1 MIFGRLRL
9 IGAVLVIGMTGC
21 QWSSDGSVTDRKPT
35 KTDGRAAMNA
45 WNSEEG
51 NANDLDT
58 SIISSDAFAA
68 LVVKPQRLLSQS
80 WAQDEK
86 IKAGL
91 LAVVDRLGFSP
102 MDCKTMLVAIS
113 PPQAPEDI
121 PMVGRMDFETPID
134 LSSIAQ
140 EFGDALSLIEE
151 EGVSYFVTSDQKMA
165 YRSAGEGV
173 IYFGELKRLR
183 QLEQKSSAA
192 GALARRL
199 RGIELSGDATLL
211 VDFAPIRPLLAQAA
225 SMTQQPFAGPSPEE
239 EGVPLEKLLAQLDSL
254 SMSLDT
260 AAEEVVVA
268 EMDLGDSELAAQIA
282 ASSKKQISQFKI
294 IGPLALSAALSGVPD
309 DVSSAVSTLLYGVLG
324 GLKITSSDNQVVAKL
339 RLPNN
344 IADQFQVLLA
354 YAGQLQLQEER
365 SESFAVLGNAL
376 AEVLE
381 QGYVPPSIED
391 HPEWFDA
398 DGQSKLSWRV
408 HLLPLLGEAEL
419 HAKFKLDEDWDSEHN
434 LELLEEIPEIFQSV
448 EGSSQSSFL
457 GFGGEGMSMA
467 SGMLHKPDD
476 LKDDA
481 DLTIM
486 LMDVGDRLAVPWTQ
500 PIDLLSLDVEKL
512 AEIADDTS
520 GKIQVITVS
529 GKKRTLQKR
538 LSLEQLQAMLSIAGG
553 EEVLDSVFE
562 SETPIPSFPSGAAAS
577 PF

>member
-9 IGAVLVIGMTGC
+9 LGAVLVIGMTGC

-91 LAVVDRLGFSP
+91 LELVDRLGFSP

-113 PPQAPEDI
+113 PPQTPEDI

-151 EGVSYFVTSDQKMA
+151 GGVSYFVTSDQKMA

-376 AEVLE
+376 AEVLK

>member
-183 QLEQKSSAA
+183 QLDQKSSAA

-225 SMTQQPFAGPSPEE
+225 SMTQQPFAGPSSEE

-419 HAKFKLDEDWDSEHN
+419 HARFKLDEDWDSEHN

-457 GFGGEGMSMA
+457 GFGGGGMSMA
-467 SGMLHKPDD
+467 SGTLHKTDD

-500 PIDLLSLDVEKL
+500 PIDLPSLDVEKL

-529 GKKRTLQKR
+529 GKKRTLRKR

>member
-1 MIFGRLRL
+1 MIFGRLRFL
-9 IGAVLVIGMTGC
+9 GSVLVIGMTGC

-45 WNSEEG
+45 WNSDEG

-91 LAVVDRLGFSP
+91 LVMVDRLGFSP

-113 PPQAPEDI
+113 PPQTPEDI

-151 EGVSYFVTSDQKMA
+151 EGVSYFVTSDKKMA

-183 QLEQKSSAA
+183 QLEQKSSAS

-268 EMDLGDSELAAQIA
+268 EMDLGDSELAAQVA

-339 RLPNN
+339 RLPTN

-467 SGMLHKPDD
+467 SGMLHKTDD

-500 PIDLLSLDVEKL
+500 PIDLLSLEVEKL

>member
-1 MIFGRLRL
+1 MIFGRLRFL
-9 IGAVLVIGMTGC
+9 GAVLVIGMTGC

-91 LAVVDRLGFSP
+91 LELVDRLGFSP

-113 PPQAPEDI
+113 PPQTPEDI

-151 EGVSYFVTSDQKMA
+151 GGVSYFVTSDQKMA

-339 RLPNN
+339 RLPNS

-376 AEVLE
+376 AEVLK

-538 LSLEQLQAMLSIAGG
+538 LSLDELQAMLSIAGG

>member
-1 MIFGRLRL
+1 MIFGRLRFL
-9 IGAVLVIGMTGC
+9 GSVLVIGMTGC
-21 QWSSDGSVTDRKPT
+21 QWSSDGSVTDRKPN

-45 WNSEEG
+45 WNSDEG

-86 IKAGL
+86 IKSGL
-91 LAVVDRLGFSP
+91 LVMVDRLGFSP

-113 PPQAPEDI
+113 PPQTPEDI

-151 EGVSYFVTSDQKMA
+151 EGVSYFVTSDKKLA

-183 QLEQKSSAA
+183 QLEQKNSAS

-199 RGIELSGDATLL
+199 RGIELSGDAPLL
-211 VDFAPIRPLLAQAA
+211 VAFAPIRPLLAHAA
-225 SMTQQPFAGPSPEE
+225 SMPQQPFAGPSSEE

-268 EMDLGDSELAAQIA
+268 EMDLGDSELAAQVA

-339 RLPNN
+339 RLPTN

-391 HPEWFDA
+391 HPEWFGA
-398 DGQSKLSWRV
+398 DGQSKLSWKV
-408 HLLPLLGEAEL
+408 HLLPVLGEAEL
-419 HAKFKLDEDWDSEHN
+419 HARFRLYEDWDSEHN

-467 SGMLHKPDD
+467 SGMLHKKDD

-500 PIDLLSLDVEKL
+500 PIDLPSLDVEKL

-529 GKKRTLQKR
+529 GKKRTLRKR

-562 SETPIPSFPSGAAAS
+562 SETPIPSFPSGAAPS

>member
-1 MIFGRLRL
+1 MIFGRLRFL
-9 IGAVLVIGMTGC
+9 GAVLVIGMTGC

-91 LAVVDRLGFSP
+91 LELVDRLGFSP

-113 PPQAPEDI
+113 PPQTPEDI

-151 EGVSYFVTSDQKMA
+151 GGVSYFVTSDQKMA

-268 EMDLGDSELAAQIA
+268 EMDLGDSELAAQVA

-339 RLPNN
+339 RLPNS

-376 AEVLE
+376 AEVLK

-500 PIDLLSLDVEKL
+500 PIDLPSLDVEKL

-529 GKKRTLQKR
+529 GKKRTLRKR

-562 SETPIPSFPSGAAAS
+562 SETPIPSFPSGAAPS

>member
-1 MIFGRLRL
+1 MIFGRLRFL
-9 IGAVLVIGMTGC
+9 GAVLVIGMTGC

-91 LAVVDRLGFSP
+91 LELVDRLGFSP

-113 PPQAPEDI
+113 PPQTPEDI

-151 EGVSYFVTSDQKMA
+151 GGVSYFVTSDQKMA

-268 EMDLGDSELAAQIA
+268 EMDLGDSELASQIA

-339 RLPNN
+339 RLPNS

-376 AEVLE
+376 AEVLK

-500 PIDLLSLDVEKL
+500 PIDLLSLEVEKL

>member
-1 MIFGRLRL
+1 MIFGRLRFL
-9 IGAVLVIGMTGC
+9 GAVLVIGMTGC

-91 LAVVDRLGFSP
+91 LELVDRLGFSP

-113 PPQAPEDI
+113 PPQTPEDI

-151 EGVSYFVTSDQKMA
+151 GGVSYFVTSDQKMA

-376 AEVLE
+376 AEVLK

-500 PIDLLSLDVEKL
+500 PIDLLSLEVEKL

>member
-1 MIFGRLRL
+1 MIFGRLRFL
-9 IGAVLVIGMTGC
+9 GAVLVIGMTGC

-91 LAVVDRLGFSP
+91 LELVDRLGFSP

-113 PPQAPEDI
+113 PPQTPEDI

-151 EGVSYFVTSDQKMA
+151 EGVSYFVTSDKKMA

-268 EMDLGDSELAAQIA
+268 EMDLGDSELASQIA

-339 RLPNN
+339 RLPTN

-500 PIDLLSLDVEKL
+500 PIDLLSLEVEKL

>member
-1 MIFGRLRL
+1 MIFGRLRFL
-9 IGAVLVIGMTGC
+9 GAVLVIGMTGC

-35 KTDGRAAMNA
+35 KTDGRAAMNS

-91 LAVVDRLGFSP
+91 LELVDRLGFSP

-113 PPQAPEDI
+113 PPQTPEDI

-151 EGVSYFVTSDQKMA
+151 GGVSYFVTSDQKMA

-339 RLPNN
+339 RLPNS

-376 AEVLE
+376 AEVLK

>member
-1 MIFGRLRL
+1 MIFGRLRFL
-9 IGAVLVIGMTGC
+9 GAVLVIGMTGC

-113 PPQAPEDI
+113 PPQTPEDI

-183 QLEQKSSAA
+183 RLEQKSSAA

-268 EMDLGDSELAAQIA
+268 EMDLGDSELATQIA

-419 HAKFKLDEDWDSEHN
+419 HARFKLDEDWDSEHN

-457 GFGGEGMSMA
+457 GFGGGGMSMA
-467 SGMLHKPDD
+467 SGTLHKTDD

-500 PIDLLSLDVEKL
+500 PIDLPSLDVEKL

-529 GKKRTLQKR
+529 GKKRTLRKR

>member
-1 MIFGRLRL
+1 MIFGRLRFL
-9 IGAVLVIGMTGC
+9 GAVLVIGMTGC

-91 LAVVDRLGFSP
+91 LELVDRLGFSP

-113 PPQAPEDI
+113 PPQTPEDI

-151 EGVSYFVTSDQKMA
+151 GGVSYFVTSDQKMA

-339 RLPNN
+339 RLPTN

-376 AEVLE
+376 AEVLK

-500 PIDLLSLDVEKL
+500 PIDLLSLEVEKL

>member
-1 MIFGRLRL
+1 MIFGRLRFL
-9 IGAVLVIGMTGC
+9 GAVLVIGMTGC

-91 LAVVDRLGFSP
+91 LELVDRLGFSP

-113 PPQAPEDI
+113 PPQTPEDI

-151 EGVSYFVTSDQKMA
+151 GGVSYFVTSDQKMA

-211 VDFAPIRPLLAQAA
+211 VDFVPIRPLLAQAA

-339 RLPNN
+339 RLPNS

-376 AEVLE
+376 AEVLK

>member
-1 MIFGRLRL
+1 MIFGRLRFL
-9 IGAVLVIGMTGC
+9 GAVLVIGMTGC

-35 KTDGRAAMNA
+35 KTDGRATMNA

-113 PPQAPEDI
+113 PPQTPEDI

-183 QLEQKSSAA
+183 RLEQKSSAA

-268 EMDLGDSELAAQIA
+268 EMDLGDSELATQIA

-419 HAKFKLDEDWDSEHN
+419 HARFKLDEDWDSEHN

-500 PIDLLSLDVEKL
+500 PIDLPSLDVEKL

-529 GKKRTLQKR
+529 GKKRTLRKR

>member
-1 MIFGRLRL
+1 MIFGRLRFL
-9 IGAVLVIGMTGC
+9 WAVSVIGMIGC

-45 WNSEEG
+45 WNSDEG

-58 SIISSDAFAA
+58 SIIASDAFAA

-80 WAQDEK
+80 WAQEER
-86 IKAGL
+86 IEAGL
-91 LAVVDRLGFSP
+91 LAMVDRLGFSP
-102 MDCKTMLVAIS
+102 VDCKTMLIAIS
-113 PPQAPEDI
+113 PPQTPGDI

-134 LSSIAQ
+134 LPSIAQ
-140 EFGDALSLIEE
+140 EFGDSLSLIEE
-151 EGVSYFVTSDQKMA
+151 DGVSYFVTSDQKMA

-173 IYFGELKRLR
+173 LYFGELKRLR
-183 QLEQKSSAA
+183 ELDQKSSTT

-225 SMTQQPFAGPSPEE
+225 SMTQQPFSGASSEE
-239 EGVPLEKLLAQLDSL
+239 EGVPLDKLLAQLDSL

-294 IGPLALSAALSGVPD
+294 IGPLAVSAALSGVPD
-309 DVSSAVSTLLYGVLG
+309 DVSNAVSTLLYGVLG
-324 GLKITSSDNQVVAKL
+324 GLKITSSDNQVIAKL
-339 RLPNN
+339 KLPANTV
-344 IADQFQVLLA
+344 DQFQVLLA
-354 YAGQLQLQEER
+354 YAGQLQQQAER
-365 SESFAVLGNAL
+365 SERFAVLGNAL

-381 QGYVPPSIED
+381 QGYVPPSLED
-391 HPEWFDA
+391 HPDWFDA

-419 HAKFKLDEDWDSEHN
+419 HARFKLDEDWDSEHN
-434 LELLEEIPEIFQSV
+434 LELLEEIPEIFQSA
-448 EGSSQSSFL
+448 EDSSQSGFL
-457 GFGGEGMSMA
+457 GFGGKGMSMA
-467 SGMLHKPDD
+467 SGMLHQTDD

-500 PIDLLSLDVEKL
+500 PTDLPSLDIEKL
-512 AEIADDTS
+512 AEIADDTT
-520 GKIQVITVS
+520 GKVQVISVS
-529 GKKRTLQKR
+529 GKRRTLR
-538 LSLEQLQAMLSIAGG
+538 AGISLEQLQAILSIAGG
-553 EEVLDSVFE
+553 EEVSDSVFE
-562 SETPIPSFPSGAAAS
+562 SETPIPGFQPGGATS

>member
-91 LAVVDRLGFSP
+91 LELVDRLGFSP

-113 PPQAPEDI
+113 PPQTPEDI

-151 EGVSYFVTSDQKMA
+151 GGVSYFVTSDQKMA

-183 QLEQKSSAA
+183 QLDQKSSAA

-339 RLPNN
+339 RLPNS

-419 HAKFKLDEDWDSEHN
+419 HARFKLDEDWDSEHN

-457 GFGGEGMSMA
+457 GFGGGGMSMA
-467 SGMLHKPDD
+467 SGTLHKTDD

-500 PIDLLSLDVEKL
+500 PIDLPSLDVEKL

-529 GKKRTLQKR
+529 GKKRTLRKR

>member
-1 MIFGRLRL
+1 MIFGRLRFL
-9 IGAVLVIGMTGC
+9 GAVLVIGMTGC

-91 LAVVDRLGFSP
+91 LELVDRLGFSP

-113 PPQAPEDI
+113 PPQTPEDI

-151 EGVSYFVTSDQKMA
+151 GGVSYFVTSDQKMA

-268 EMDLGDSELAAQIA
+268 EMDLGDSELASQIA

-500 PIDLLSLDVEKL
+500 PIDLLSLEVEKL

>member
-1 MIFGRLRL
+1 MIFGRLRFL
-9 IGAVLVIGMTGC
+9 GAVLVIGMTGC

-35 KTDGRAAMNA
+35 KTDGRATMNA

-113 PPQAPEDI
+113 PPQTPEDI

-183 QLEQKSSAA
+183 RLEQKSSAA

-268 EMDLGDSELAAQIA
+268 EMDLGDSELATQIA

-419 HAKFKLDEDWDSEHN
+419 HARFKLDEDWDSEHN

-457 GFGGEGMSMA
+457 GFGGGGMSMA
-467 SGMLHKPDD
+467 SGTLHKTDD

-500 PIDLLSLDVEKL
+500 PIDLPSLDVEKL

-529 GKKRTLQKR
+529 GKKRTLRKR

>member
-91 LAVVDRLGFSP
+91 LELVDRLGFSP

-113 PPQAPEDI
+113 PPQTPEDI

-151 EGVSYFVTSDQKMA
+151 GGVSYFVTSDQKMA

-419 HAKFKLDEDWDSEHN
+419 HARFKLDEDWDSEHN

-500 PIDLLSLDVEKL
+500 PIDLPSLDVEKL

>member
-91 LAVVDRLGFSP
+91 LELVDRLGFSP

-113 PPQAPEDI
+113 PPQTPEDI

-151 EGVSYFVTSDQKMA
+151 GGVSYFVTSDQKMA

-419 HAKFKLDEDWDSEHN
+419 HARFKLDEDWDSEHN

-457 GFGGEGMSMA
+457 GFGGGGMSMA
-467 SGMLHKPDD
+467 SGTLHKTDD

-500 PIDLLSLDVEKL
+500 PIDLPSLDVEKL

-529 GKKRTLQKR
+529 GKKRTLRKR

>member
-1 MIFGRLRL
+1 MIFGRLRFL
-9 IGAVLVIGMTGC
+9 GAVLVIGMTGC

-91 LAVVDRLGFSP
+91 LELVDRLGFSP

-113 PPQAPEDI
+113 PPQTPEDI

-151 EGVSYFVTSDQKMA
+151 GGVSYFVTSDQKMA

-268 EMDLGDSELAAQIA
+268 EMDLGDSELAAQVA

-309 DVSSAVSTLLYGVLG
+309 EVSSAVSTLLYGVLG

-376 AEVLE
+376 AEVLK

-467 SGMLHKPDD
+467 SGMLHKTDD

-500 PIDLLSLDVEKL
+500 PIDLLSLEVEKL

>member
-1 MIFGRLRL
+1 MIFGRLRFL
-9 IGAVLVIGMTGC
+9 GAVLVIGMTGC

-91 LAVVDRLGFSP
+91 LELVDRLGFSP

-113 PPQAPEDI
+113 PPQTPEDI

-151 EGVSYFVTSDQKMA
+151 GGVSYFVTSDQKMA

-339 RLPNN
+339 RLPNS

-376 AEVLE
+376 AEVLK

>member
-1 MIFGRLRL
+1 
-9 IGAVLVIGMTGC
+9 
-21 QWSSDGSVTDRKPT
+21 
-35 KTDGRAAMNA
+35 
-45 WNSEEG
+45 
-51 NANDLDT
+51 
-58 SIISSDAFAA
+58 
-68 LVVKPQRLLSQS
+68 
-80 WAQDEK
+80 
-86 IKAGL
+86 
-91 LAVVDRLGFSP
+91 
-102 MDCKTMLVAIS
+102 
-113 PPQAPEDI
+113 
-121 PMVGRMDFETPID
+121 MDFETPID

-151 EGVSYFVTSDQKMA
+151 GGVSYFVTSDQKMA

-500 PIDLLSLDVEKL
+500 PIDLLSLEVEKL

>member
-91 LAVVDRLGFSP
+91 LELVDRLGFSP

-113 PPQAPEDI
+113 PPQTPEDI

-151 EGVSYFVTSDQKMA
+151 GGVSYFVTSDQKMA

-500 PIDLLSLDVEKL
+500 PIDLPSLDVEKL

>member
-1 MIFGRLRL
+1 MIFGRLRFL
-9 IGAVLVIGMTGC
+9 GSVLVIGMTGC
-21 QWSSDGSVTDRKPT
+21 QWSSDGSVTDRKPN

-45 WNSEEG
+45 WNSDEG

-91 LAVVDRLGFSP
+91 LVMVDRLGFSP

-113 PPQAPEDI
+113 PPQTPEDI

-151 EGVSYFVTSDQKMA
+151 GGVSYFVTSDQKMA

-225 SMTQQPFAGPSPEE
+225 SMTQQPFAGPSSEE

-339 RLPNN
+339 RLPTN

-376 AEVLE
+376 AEVLK

-467 SGMLHKPDD
+467 SGMLHKTDD

-500 PIDLLSLDVEKL
+500 PIDLLSLEVEKL

-562 SETPIPSFPSGAAAS
+562 SETPIPSFPSGAAPS

>member
-1 MIFGRLRL
+1 MIFGRLRFL
-9 IGAVLVIGMTGC
+9 GAVLVIGMTGC

-91 LAVVDRLGFSP
+91 LELVDRLGFSP

-113 PPQAPEDI
+113 PPQTPEDI

-151 EGVSYFVTSDQKMA
+151 GGVSYFVTSDQKMA

-419 HAKFKLDEDWDSEHN
+419 HARFKLDEDWDSEHN

-500 PIDLLSLDVEKL
+500 PIDLPSLDVEKL

>member
-1 MIFGRLRL
+1 MIFGRLRFL
-9 IGAVLVIGMTGC
+9 GAVLVIGMTGC

-91 LAVVDRLGFSP
+91 LELVDRLGFSP

-113 PPQAPEDI
+113 PPQTPEDI

-151 EGVSYFVTSDQKMA
+151 GGVSYFVTSDQKMA

-225 SMTQQPFAGPSPEE
+225 SMTQQPFAGPSSEE

-339 RLPNN
+339 RLPNS

-376 AEVLE
+376 AEVLK

>member
-1 MIFGRLRL
+1 MIFGRLRFL
-9 IGAVLVIGMTGC
+9 GAVLVIGMTGC

-113 PPQAPEDI
+113 PPQTPEDI

-183 QLEQKSSAA
+183 RLEQKSSAA

-268 EMDLGDSELAAQIA
+268 EMDLGDSELATQIA

-408 HLLPLLGEAEL
+408 HLLPLLGEVEL
-419 HAKFKLDEDWDSEHN
+419 HARFKLDEDWDSEHN

-457 GFGGEGMSMA
+457 GFGGGGMSMA
-467 SGMLHKPDD
+467 SGTLHKTDD

-500 PIDLLSLDVEKL
+500 PIDLPSLDVEKL

-529 GKKRTLQKR
+529 GKKRTLRKR

>member
-45 WNSEEG
+45 WNIEEG

-113 PPQAPEDI
+113 PPQALEDI

-183 QLEQKSSAA
+183 QLDQKSSAA

-225 SMTQQPFAGPSPEE
+225 SMTQQPFAGPSSEE

-376 AEVLE
+376 AEVLD

-419 HAKFKLDEDWDSEHN
+419 HARFKLDEDWDSEHN

-457 GFGGEGMSMA
+457 GFGGGGMSMA
-467 SGMLHKPDD
+467 SGTLHKTDD

-500 PIDLLSLDVEKL
+500 PIDLPSLDVEKL

-529 GKKRTLQKR
+529 GKKRTLRKR

>member
-1 MIFGRLRL
+1 MIFGRLRFL
-9 IGAVLVIGMTGC
+9 GAVLVIGMTGC

-91 LAVVDRLGFSP
+91 LELVDRLGFSP

-113 PPQAPEDI
+113 PPQTPEDI

-151 EGVSYFVTSDQKMA
+151 GGVSYFVTSDQKMA

-260 AAEEVVVA
+260 AAEEGVVA

-467 SGMLHKPDD
+467 SGMLHKTDD

-562 SETPIPSFPSGAAAS
+562 SETPIPSFPSGAAPS

>member
-1 MIFGRLRL
+1 MIFGRLRFL
-9 IGAVLVIGMTGC
+9 GAVLVIGMTGC

-91 LAVVDRLGFSP
+91 LELVDRLGFSP

-113 PPQAPEDI
+113 PPQTPEDI

-151 EGVSYFVTSDQKMA
+151 GGVSYFVTSDQKMA

-268 EMDLGDSELAAQIA
+268 EMDLGDSELASQIA

-339 RLPNN
+339 RLPTN

-500 PIDLLSLDVEKL
+500 PIDLLSLEVEKL

>member
-91 LAVVDRLGFSP
+91 LELVDRLGFSP

-113 PPQAPEDI
+113 PPQTPEDI

-183 QLEQKSSAA
+183 QLDQKSSAA

-419 HAKFKLDEDWDSEHN
+419 HARFKLDEDWDSEHN

-457 GFGGEGMSMA
+457 GFGGGGMSMA
-467 SGMLHKPDD
+467 SGTLHKTDD

-500 PIDLLSLDVEKL
+500 PIDLPSLDVEKL

-529 GKKRTLQKR
+529 GKKRTLRKR

>member
-1 MIFGRLRL
+1 MIFGRLRFL
-9 IGAVLVIGMTGC
+9 GAVLVIGMTGC

-91 LAVVDRLGFSP
+91 LELVDRLGFSP

-113 PPQAPEDI
+113 PPQTPEDI

-151 EGVSYFVTSDQKMA
+151 GGVSYFVTSDQKMA

-434 LELLEEIPEIFQSV
+434 LELMEEIPEIFQSV

-500 PIDLLSLDVEKL
+500 PIDLLSLEVEKL

>member
-91 LAVVDRLGFSP
+91 LELVDRLGFSP

-113 PPQAPEDI
+113 PPQTPEDI

-151 EGVSYFVTSDQKMA
+151 GGVSYFVTSDQKMA

-339 RLPNN
+339 RLPNS

-500 PIDLLSLDVEKL
+500 PIDLPSLDVEKL

>member
-1 MIFGRLRL
+1 MIFGRLRFL
-9 IGAVLVIGMTGC
+9 GAVLVIGMTGC

-91 LAVVDRLGFSP
+91 LELVDRLGFSP

-113 PPQAPEDI
+113 PPQTPEDI

-151 EGVSYFVTSDQKMA
+151 GGVSYFVTSDQKMA

-339 RLPNN
+339 RLPNS

-376 AEVLE
+376 AEVLK

-500 PIDLLSLDVEKL
+500 PIDLLSLEVEKL

>member
-1 MIFGRLRL
+1 MIFGRLRFL
-9 IGAVLVIGMTGC
+9 GAVLVIGMTGC

-91 LAVVDRLGFSP
+91 LELVDRLGFSP

-113 PPQAPEDI
+113 PPQTPEDI

-151 EGVSYFVTSDQKMA
+151 GGVSYFVTSDQKMA

-500 PIDLLSLDVEKL
+500 PIDLLSLEVEKL

>member
-1 MIFGRLRL
+1 M
-9 IGAVLVIGMTGC
+9 
-21 QWSSDGSVTDRKPT
+21 
-35 KTDGRAAMNA
+35 
-45 WNSEEG
+45 
-51 NANDLDT
+51 
-58 SIISSDAFAA
+58 
-68 LVVKPQRLLSQS
+68 VKPQRLLSQS

-91 LAVVDRLGFSP
+91 LELVDRLGFSP
-102 MDCKTMLVAIS
+102 MDCKTMLFAIS
-113 PPQAPEDI
+113 PPQTPEDI

-151 EGVSYFVTSDQKMA
+151 GGVSYFVTSDQKMA

-500 PIDLLSLDVEKL
+500 PIDLLSLEVEKL